1 MRLSSIIAVPL
12 LAGAAL
18 ALSACGGTA
27 DEAVDDNQT
36 ATGVD
41 TDPMF
46 DGTVGNDVT
55 AIDAT
60 GGAADAPALG
70 GTVDAPPGAN
80 VGTGVGTQPLNDA
93 ATDRAEENTV
103 GM

>member
-1 MRLSSIIAVPL
+1 MRLPSIIAAPL
-12 LAGAAL
+12 LAGVAL

-27 DEAVDDNQT
+27 DEAVDNNQ
-36 ATGVD
+36 AAAGVD

-60 GGAADAPALG
+60 GGATDVPSLD

-80 VGTGVGTQPLNDA
+80 VGSGIGTRPLNNM

>member
-1 MRLSSIIAVPL
+1 MRLSRILAAPL
-12 LAGAAL
+12 LAGAAFAL
-18 ALSACGGTA
+18 ASCGGAA
-27 DEAVDDNQT
+27 DEAVENNQ
-36 ATGVD
+36 AAAAVD
-41 TDPMF
+41 SDPMF

-60 GGAADAPALG
+60 GGGAGDPALG
-70 GTVDAPPGAN
+70 GTVDAPAGAN

-93 ATDRAEENTV
+93 ATDSATDNTV